1 MPLIHFDETRCDLL
15 SATALPFAA
24 GYLWNRRMMIH
35 ATARGFATAQFMQ
48 PEPAKY
54 ARGPVQEAKHF
65 MLPEQGTYAHHPGRF
80 FYLKNRDSKQLW
92 SLPHEPVR
100 RPLGD
105 FRFTVMPDRLMWSG
119 VADGISTAATLTL
132 PVDDIC
138 ELWALEIVNTSGR
151 PRRISVYPFFPLGF
165 MSWMNQGAAYDAEL
179 GAIVASSITPYQKI
193 PDYFKNKDL
202 KDKTYLLSL
211 VAPDAFE
218 TRQAVFE
225 GEGGLPC
232 PDGIMAEH
240 LSGGRALYENPA
252 AILQFDLD
260 LAPGERFR
268 NLLIFGPAKDEAE
281 IATIKT
287 RYLSW
292 DAHEQ
297 AQRDYAQYIA
307 EGRGVINVDCPDPH
321 LGAFVNSWLPRQ
333 VYYHGD
339 TNRLSTD
346 PQTRN
351 FLQDAMGSV
360 YIQPAT
366 ARAVLLKALSQQHA
380 NGSMPDG
387 ITLYDGAELKYI
399 NQVPHTDHGVWLAIF
414 LEAYLDETDD
424 YAVLDERVFSAE
436 DEVTLSVRDRVSAA
450 IQWLIDSVDH
460 RGLNYIEQGDWNDP
474 MNMVGW
480 KGKGVSG
487 WLSLATAHAAR
498 LWATILE
505 RDGRDG
511 AHFAAAA
518 ERFNAACN
526 THLWDGDWYAR
537 GITDDDVVF
546 GVKADEE
553 GRIYL
558 NPQSFA
564 FLSGAA
570 DEVKKSLM
578 LKAVEDQ
585 LETPFGVEMIAPA
598 YTHMREDVGRLT
610 QKFPGVA
617 ENGAVYNHAAM
628 FYIYSLYIVGEA
640 DKAFGLLRKMLAG
653 PDEEDLLRRGQLPVF
668 VPNYYRGAW
677 RQFPEAAGR
686 SSHLF
691 NTGTASWLYRTIV
704 EGLFGL
710 KGIRDGLH
718 IAPQLPSHWQ
728 TAKVTRLFR
737 GATVEVTCRRGT
749 ETRILCG
756 GAIIDDNILKG
767 MSAGKTYIVEAII
780 AP

>member
-1 MPLIHFDETRCDLL
+1 MSLIHFNETRCELL

-24 GYLWNRRMMIH
+24 GYLWNRHMMIH

-54 ARGPVQEAKHF
+54 ARGPILEAKQF

-80 FYLKNRDSKQLW
+80 FYLKDRETKGLW

-100 RPLGD
+100 RPLED
-105 FRFTVMPDRLMWSG
+105 FRFTVLPDRLTWSG
-119 VADGISTAATLTL
+119 VADGIAATATLTL
-132 PVDDIC
+132 TADDVC
-138 ELWALEIVNTSGR
+138 ELWTLDIVNTSER
-151 PRRISVYPFFPLGF
+151 PRQISVYPFFPLGF
-165 MSWMNQGAAYDAEL
+165 MSWMNQEAFYDTDL
-179 GAIVASSITPYQKI
+179 GAIVASSVTPYQKI

-211 VAPDAFE
+211 MAPDAWE
-218 TRQAVFE
+218 TRQAMFE

-232 PDGIMAEH
+232 PDGIRAER
-240 LSGGRALYENPA
+240 LGGGQALYENPA
-252 AILQFDLD
+252 AILQFNLD
-260 LAPGERFR
+260 LAPGERIR

-281 IATIKT
+281 IADVKS

-292 DAHEQ
+292 EAHAQ
-297 AQRDYAQYIA
+297 AQRDYTAYVTR
-307 EGRGVINVDCPDPH
+307 GRGVLNIDCPDPH
-321 LGAFVNSWLPRQ
+321 LRSFVNTWLPRQ

-360 YIQPAT
+360 YIQPQT

-424 YAVLDERVFSAE
+424 YPVLDERVFSAE
-436 DEVTLSVRDRVSAA
+436 GELTLNVRDRISAA
-450 IQWLIDSVDH
+450 IQWLINSVDH
-460 RGLNYIEQGDWNDP
+460 RGLNYIDQGDWNDP

-498 LWATILE
+498 LWAMILK

-511 AHFAAAA
+511 TAFAEAA
-518 ERFNAACN
+518 ERFNAASN

-546 GVKADEE
+546 GVKADDE

-570 DEVKKSLM
+570 DDSKTRRM
-578 LKAVEDQ
+578 LNAVEAQ

-598 YTHMREDVGRLT
+598 YTYMREDVGRLT

-617 ENGAVYNHAAM
+617 ENGSVYNHAAM
-628 FYIYSLYIVGEA
+628 FYIYSLYSIGQA
-640 DKAFGLLRKMLAG
+640 DKAFELLRKMLTG
-653 PDEEDLLRRGQLPVF
+653 PDEDDLLRRGQLPVF

-677 RQFPEAAGR
+677 RQFPDAAGR

-691 NTGTASWLYRTIV
+691 NTGTASWLYRTVI

-710 KGIRDGLH
+710 KGTREGLM
-718 IAPQLPSHWQ
+718 IAPQLPAQWQ
-728 TAKVTRLFR
+728 TAKATRQFR
-737 GATVEVTCRRGT
+737 GGTIEVSYRRGPKPGLT
-749 ETRILCG
+749 CAEAMVDG
-756 GAIIDDNILKG
+756 NILKG
-767 MSAGKTYIVEAII
+767 LLPGKTYSVEAII
-780 AP
+780 